1 MIRDIEHN
9 NIMFTVEFEAVM
21 MDFAELDCL
30 EIKESCDE
38 DGINCP
44 VLNSVYQNSTNLLYE
59 LETAIVERYN
69 DDIESELKEEAEDRE
84 ASNKWDSRNDGNDH
98 RTMQAHFGGIENG
111 Y

>member
-9 NIMFTVEFEAVM
+9 NIMFTVEFDAVM

-38 DGINCP
+38 EGINCP

-59 LETAIVERYN
+59 LEMAIAEQYN
-69 DDIESELKEEAEDRE
+69 DDIESELREERKEAYEL
-84 ASNKWDSRNDGNDH
+84 RNV
-98 RTMQAHFGGIENG
+98 
-111 Y
+111 